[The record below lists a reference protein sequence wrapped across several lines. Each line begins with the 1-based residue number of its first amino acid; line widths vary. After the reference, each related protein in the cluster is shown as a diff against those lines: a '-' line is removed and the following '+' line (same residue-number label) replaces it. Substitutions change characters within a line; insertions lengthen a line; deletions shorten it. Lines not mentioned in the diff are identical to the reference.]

1 MSDGDL
7 KPAVREWKPALAVT
21 AVLVALFG
29 IALALQL
36 ARDRAYGEPRSAGEI
51 LYVRSGATLEKI
63 ALSYKAILAD
73 VYWIRAIQYY
83 GGTKLSAS
91 PEKRYDLLYPLL
103 DITTTLDPFFKI
115 AYRFG
120 AIFLAESYPGGAG
133 RPDLA
138 VALLEKGF
146 RARPEKWEYLQDI
159 GFVYYWW
166 LHDYGRAA
174 SWFEKASAVAGAPW
188 WLKSLAAV
196 TLTQGGDRRSSRLL
210 WQQLRETADNDWLRT
225 NADWR
230 LTQLDA
236 LDQIDELR
244 WAVRQYAQRLGRLPA
259 SWIDLERA
267 GLVRGRPVDP
277 TGTPYEL
284 DPTTGQV
291 TVAQTSRLFPLPTE
305 PRGGSS
311 GRR

>member
-1 MSDGDL
+1 MSEGGL
-7 KPAVREWKPALAVT
+7 KPAARNLRSGLAVA

-29 IALALQL
+29 TALALQL
-36 ARDRAYGEPRSAGEI
+36 ARDRAYGEPQSASDI
-51 LYVRSGATLEKI
+51 LYVRSGQTVAKI
-63 ALSYKAILAD
+63 ALSYKAVLAD
-73 VYWIRAIQYY
+73 VYWIRAIQHY
-83 GGTKLSAS
+83 GGTKRSAD
-91 PEKRYDLLYPLL
+91 PQKRYDLLYPLL
-103 DITTTLDPFFKI
+103 DITTTLDPFFNI

-146 RARPEKWEYLQDI
+146 AARPEKWEYLQDI

-166 LHDYGRAA
+166 LHDYGKAA
-174 SWFEKASAVAGAPW
+174 SWFEKASGVTGAPW

-210 WQQLRETADNDWLRT
+210 WQQLRETADNDWLRN

-236 LDQIDELR
+236 LDQLDALR
-244 WAVRQYAQRLGRLPA
+244 FAVRQYAQRLGRLPQ
-259 SWIDLERA
+259 SWTDLERA
-267 GLVRGRPVDP
+267 GLVRGQPVDP
-277 TGTPYEL
+277 TGTSYVL
-284 DPTTGQV
+284 DPTTGFV
-291 TVAQTSRLFPLPTE
+291 TVARDSRLFPLPGE
-305 PRGGSS
+305 PLGQK
-311 GRR
+311 